1 MIYLIIVFSISL
13 FGMASI
19 IMKHAP
25 RARIMGGE
33 LHSALR
39 STRPFFRDYYEI
51 IIVPLLNFWKEIGY
65 PHILKEVEKK
75 ISRTRIYILK
85 IENNLLRF
93 RDYVRGK
100 REIHSQN
107 GSLLKNGNGTAYW
120 QGVHEAKNERG
131 TDNPIE

>member
-13 FGMASI
+13 FGIASI

-100 REIHSQN
+100 R
-107 GSLLKNGNGTAYW
+107 
-120 QGVHEAKNERG
+120 
-131 TDNPIE
+131 